1 MALVIADRV
10 RETTTTTGT
19 GDYTLAGAVSGYQ
32 SFSDVCN
39 NNDTV
44 YYVVTDNTD
53 FEIGLGTFTL
63 SGTTLARTTVYQ
75 STNSDASVSWGA
87 GPKDV
92 FITVPADK
100 LPFLQADDSS
110 TQFDTAGSA
119 VALAIALG

>member
-19 GDYTLAGAVSGYQ
+19 GDYTLAGAVAGYQ

-39 NNDTV
+39 NSDTV

-75 STNSDASVSWGA
+75 STNSDASVNWGA

-100 LPFLQADDSS
+100 LPFLEADGSS